1 VHTPLRPRGVP
12 VAELGLPARLLERIT
27 QDDVIEDT
35 FDLRVLHPDA
45 LRQHWRLTTADFD
58 RINKALEQRG
68 MHPMTMPTGVQPREA
83 RAKAGCTEKGHM
95 PDTPCPWPRTKGKRK
110 CGWHVLLG
118 MPIEKQI
125 AIADKR
131 GDANRRRDGH
141 VERTRIPADE
151 WPAGTRWCSEC
162 QGYIPLEYVVGTKC
176 KAHASRAAHNTRLK
190 AVYQITREQYEA
202 LLAYQGGRCY
212 ICRQLPQSKRLAV
225 DHDHRT
231 QAVRGLLCAND
242 EWGCNVSLRRL
253 LNSLDMAQRALEY
266 VTMSPFD
273 RMRSEMPDPAPEQPA
288 AQHLTGWDPFGLT
301 A

>member
-1 VHTPLRPRGVP
+1 MHTPLRPRGVP
-12 VAELGLPARLLERIT
+12 VTELGLPAKLLERIT

-35 FDLRVLHPDA
+35 FDLGVLHPDA
-45 LRQHWRLTTADFD
+45 LRQHWRLTAADFD
-58 RINKALEQRG
+58 RINKALEARG
-68 MHPMTMPTGVQPREA
+68 MRPMTMPTGVQTREA
-83 RAKAGCTEKGHM
+83 RAKAGCSEKGHM

-131 GDANRRRDGH
+131 GEANRRRDGH
-141 VERTRIPADE
+141 VERMRIPAEE

-190 AVYQITREQYEA
+190 AVYSITREQYEA
-202 LLAYQGGRCY
+202 LLKYQGGRCY

-231 QAVRGLLCAND
+231 GAVRGLLCVND

-273 RMRSEMPDPAPEQPA
+273 RMRSEMPAEPAVA
-288 AQHLTGWDPFGLT
+288 ADLTGWDPFGQG
-301 A
+301 AA